1 MNTGNC
7 AAKLEY
13 QIQRGS
19 APLPELVL
27 GGSDDCKVQACLITA
42 VSWHERQHRG
52 SKPVGYGAQGSPWG
66 HLMAGAA
73 AGALSRTAVAP
84 LETLRLQAMV
94 G

>member
-1 MNTGNC
+1 M
-7 AAKLEY
+7 
-13 QIQRGS
+13 
-19 APLPELVL
+19 
-27 GGSDDCKVQACLITA
+27 
-42 VSWHERQHRG
+42 
-52 SKPVGYGAQGSPWG
+52 QGSPWG